1 LRFIIDQKN
10 GELLFKILHN
20 ILGTGS
26 IYSRKNN
33 NTRYSVTSLTS
44 LGLLINYLTQFP
56 LKTKKQKAF
65 IK

>member
-33 NTRYSVTSLTS
+33 NTRYSVT
-44 LGLLINYLTQFP
+44 YLTQFP